1 MVIIEEQDNFFLVGG
16 SSYQISEVLTK
27 TFPEAEIKSEINTP
41 RRHCKLLFNICLYGE
56 HTVMSENIFAT
67 LKWRQP
73 FLTNM
78 RHHIKLAQKVIKV
91 ACVWENICHEQK
103 EDLPEDDEDNDD
115 NNRDKRDNSENNDRV
130 YDRENQLLRGKA
142 KRLELMDQ
150 MVL

>member
-1 MVIIEEQDNFFLVGG
+1 MKV
-16 SSYQISEVLTK
+16 
-27 TFPEAEIKSEINTP
+27 AEK
-41 RRHCKLLFNICLYGE
+41 
-56 HTVMSENIFAT
+56 A
-67 LKWRQP
+67 
-73 FLTNM
+73 
-78 RHHIKLAQKVIKV
+78 IKV
-91 ACVWENICHEQK
+91 ACILENVFHEWK